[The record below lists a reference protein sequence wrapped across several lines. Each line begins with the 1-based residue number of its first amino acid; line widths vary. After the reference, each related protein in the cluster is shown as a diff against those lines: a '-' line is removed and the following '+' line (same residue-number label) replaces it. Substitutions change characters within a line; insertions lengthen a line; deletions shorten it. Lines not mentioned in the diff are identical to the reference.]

1 MKKLVQPII
10 VICLAF
16 TLLALTIAAANPKIA
31 EFYDDGYDLSLAA
44 PLDVFDADIE
54 QVNLDIDTDPN
65 ESIPYQLGFDG
76 IIPYTLSNTMDDDG
90 NNDESGGCDLS
101 ITLFTPNGNPYHPLI
116 GAAVPNALDASVEC
130 SHDWS
135 PWYPATT
142 TCHRY
147 CKTCGEP
154 DNPGHHYDKYV
165 SVNSSQHEISC
176 IRCGYVYGNYAHIFT
191 TTPMGNGVLKLTC
204 TKCNHTE
211 YVYAKK

>member
-1 MKKLVQPII
+1 MKVKFKVISVLLVCFMMI
-10 VICLAF
+10 LF
-16 TLLALTIAAANPKIA
+16 TTGAS
-31 EFYDDGYDLSLAA
+31 SL
-44 PLDVFDADIE
+44 DAGE
-54 QVNLDIDTDPN
+54 QHAKTVD
-65 ESIPYQLGFDG
+65 EAV

-90 NNDESGGCDLS
+90 NNDESGSYDLS

-135 PWYPATT
+135 PWYPAVN
-142 TCHRY
+142 TCHKF
-147 CKTCGEP
+147 CKICGAA
-154 DNPGHHYDKYV
+154 DNPGHHYDRFV